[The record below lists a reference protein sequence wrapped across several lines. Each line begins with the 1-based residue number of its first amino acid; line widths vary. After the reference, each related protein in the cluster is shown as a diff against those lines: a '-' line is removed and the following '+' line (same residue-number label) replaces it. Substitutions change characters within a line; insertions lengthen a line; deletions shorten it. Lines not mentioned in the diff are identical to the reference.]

1 MAVPLGESRPFEIL
15 TLDVDSITL
24 QYILENVSKV
34 DVSLSPS
41 IETL

>member
-1 MAVPLGESRPFEIL
+1 MAVPLGESRSFEIL

-34 DVSLSPS
+34 DFSLSPS